1 MPSDQKIQA
10 NRRNAQ
16 RSTGPKTPEGKATV
30 SRNAHEHGLA
40 SSRTVVL
47 PEENRQE
54 FEELVDAFR
63 SEYQPQGPLE
73 RFLVFELAAADW
85 RLRRIARLETGLI
98 SDRLDDLR
106 GDLELDAPDSDPA
119 DSEADQQYHQDSRLL
134 GRVFWRNC
142 SGDTFVKLLRYGN
155 SIPRAA
161 LAAPHRGR
169 RETAGPAPGR

>member
-30 SRNAHEHGLA
+30 SRNATRHGLA

-73 RFLVFELAAADW
+73 RFLVLQS
-85 RLRRIARLETGLI
+85 LYPLQV
-98 SDRLDDLR
+98 LR
-106 GDLELDAPDSDPA
+106 GCFRKALSQPCSAETHPGP
-119 DSEADQQYHQDSRLL
+119 EPVSRGGLFYCL
-134 GRVFWRNC
+134 NR
-142 SGDTFVKLLRYGN
+142 RYT
-155 SIPRAA
+155 
-161 LAAPHRGR
+161 R
-169 RETAGPAPGR
+169 RRK